1 MNFTLHF
8 KMKHNWNW
16 VKIKWFEK
24 HKCKGYW
31 SGYANYLSKMSII
44 RQVEICQCKNSFHEF
59 TFYDHRNGKSIL
71 ENSKLLRTC
80 IFLKIMFIFHT
91 NAKTY
96 IKWIFHSVCYHLL
109 LYCKLHS
116 IIQGWSFKIPHL
128 VFAHFWSTNR
138 LQICCY
144 WLI

>member
-1 MNFTLHF
+1 
-8 KMKHNWNW
+8 
-16 VKIKWFEK
+16 
-24 HKCKGYW
+24 
-31 SGYANYLSKMSII
+31 MSII

-128 VFAHFWSTNR
+128 VFACLWSTKGFKYATIDLDKLKKSSITIANWFLCFEVIHWPQKR
-138 LQICCY
+138 PF
-144 WLI
+144 